1 VSQARQFTLPDLGEG
16 LVDAEV
22 VRWLVRV
29 GDTVAVDQ
37 PVVEVESAKA
47 TVELPSPFAG
57 VVRELH
63 AEVGATI
70 EVGAPLLS
78 IESADAAGVGSASEP
93 GQAERENAVPAA
105 SPGPGEV
112 ERDGAVPAASPE
124 PGESS
129 NVLVGYG
136 TSPRRRRARGR
147 ASRSRPE
154 GAGVAPGL
162 TAEPMAPRPAPAQP
176 AEPASPRPEA
186 PVAAARPAV
195 VSPVVRRLA
204 RSNGIDVAALRG
216 SGPGGLIVRADVEQ
230 AIAARTPPAAAPAGE
245 DRRIPLRGRRRAI
258 ADKLTRSH
266 QEIPDAATWVDVDA
280 TGLLAARDAIAS
292 SHPETRIG
300 LLALLARF
308 TVAGL
313 RRFPA
318 LNARVDLERQE
329 IVELAS
335 VHLGIAAQTEQGL
348 VVPVVRDADRRSTAE
363 LASELRRLTEAARA
377 GTLRPEELTG
387 GTFTLNNYGVL
398 GVDGSTP
405 IINHPEVAILGVS
418 RIIDKPWVV
427 DGQLTVRKLAQ
438 LTLVFDHRVCDG
450 GVAAGFLRHVADCV
464 EQPAR
469 LLGAL

>member
-22 VRWLVRV
+22 VRWLVQV
-29 GDTVAVDQ
+29 GDSVAIDQ

-57 VVRELH
+57 VVRALH

-78 IESADAAGVGSASEP
+78 IEAGEPALAADGDGI
-93 GQAERENAVPAA
+93 VP
-105 SPGPGEV
+105 
-112 ERDGAVPAASPE
+112 PAPPE
-124 PGESS
+124 PGEST

-136 TSPRRRRARGR
+136 TSPRHRRARGR
-147 ASRSRPE
+147 ANRARPAGTGPAAAAPAR
-154 GAGVAPGL
+154 GAGPAPP
-162 TAEPMAPRPAPAQP
+162 AAPAPA
-176 AEPASPRPEA
+176 ADRDA
-186 PVAAARPAV
+186 VRPAV

-216 SGPGGLIVRADVEQ
+216 SGPGGLIVRADVER
-230 AIAARTPPAAAPAGE
+230 AIAAEAAPGPAAGE
-245 DRRIPLRGRRRAI
+245 ERRIPLRGRRRAI

-280 TGLLAARDAIAS
+280 TGLLAARDAIATA
-292 SHPETRIG
+292 HPEARVG
-300 LLALLARF
+300 LLTLLARF

-318 LNARVDLERQE
+318 LNARVDLDRQE

-335 VHLGIAAQTEQGL
+335 VHLGIAAQTDQGL
-348 VVPVVRDADRRSTAE
+348 VVPVVRDAHRRSTAE
-363 LASELRRLTEAARA
+363 LAAELQRLTASARA

-405 IINHPEVAILGVS
+405 IINHPEVAILGMS

-427 DGQLTVRKLAQ
+427 DGQLTVRQLTQ

-450 GVAAGFLRHVADCV
+450 GVAAGFLRYVADCV

>member
-1 VSQARQFTLPDLGEG
+1 VSRARQFTLPDLGEG

-63 AEVGATI
+63 AEVGTTI

-78 IESADAAGVGSASEP
+78 VESADAAGAGSAAGAPAEP
-93 GQAERENAVPAA
+93 GEAERDDAVPAA
-105 SPGPGEV
+105 
-112 ERDGAVPAASPE
+112 PAE
-124 PGESS
+124 PGEST

-136 TSPRRRRARGR
+136 TSPRRRRTRGR
-147 ASRSRPE
+147 ANRSHPD
-154 GAGVAPGL
+154 GAGAAPPRP
-162 TAEPMAPRPAPAQP
+162 ADPAAARPAPPVRSVEPMAPRLAP
-176 AEPASPRPEA
+176 
-186 PVAAARPAV
+186 ARPAV

-230 AIAARTPPAAAPAGE
+230 AIAARNAPAAAPDGE
-245 DRRIPLRGRRRAI
+245 DRRIPLRGRRRAT

-348 VVPVVRDADRRSTAE
+348 VVPVVRDADRRTTAD
-363 LASELRRLTEAARA
+363 LAAELRRLTEGARA

>member
-1 VSQARQFTLPDLGEG
+1 VSRARQFTLPDLGEG

-22 VRWLVRV
+22 IRWLVQV

-63 AEVGATI
+63 AEVGTTI

-78 IESADAAGVGSASEP
+78 IESADAAGAGSASGALAEP
-93 GQAERENAVPAA
+93 GEAERDDAVPAA
-105 SPGPGEV
+105 P
-112 ERDGAVPAASPE
+112 PE
-124 PGESS
+124 PGEST

-147 ASRSRPE
+147 ANRSRPD
-154 GAGVAPGL
+154 GAGPAPGRA
-162 TAEPMAPRPAPAQP
+162 AEPMAPRPVPAG
-176 AEPASPRPEA
+176 PASPGPEVPDGA
-186 PVAAARPAV
+186 VPVRPAV

-216 SGPGGLIVRADVEQ
+216 SGPGGLVVRADVEQ
-230 AIAARTPPAAAPAGE
+230 AIAARNAPAATPAGE
-245 DRRIPLRGRRRAI
+245 DRRIPLRGRRRAT

-348 VVPVVRDADRRSTAE
+348 VVPVVRDADRRTTAD
-363 LASELRRLTEAARA
+363 LAAELRRLTEGARA

-427 DGQLTVRKLAQ
+427 DGRLTVRKLAQ

>member
-1 VSQARQFTLPDLGEG
+1 MSQARQFTLPDLGEG

-63 AEVGATI
+63 AEVGTTI
-70 EVGAPLLS
+70 EVGDPLLS
-78 IESADAAGVGSASEP
+78 IESADAAGAGSASGASAES
-93 GQAERENAVPAA
+93 GEAERDDAVAA
-105 SPGPGEV
+105 GPQ
-112 ERDGAVPAASPE
+112 E

-147 ASRSRPE
+147 ANRSRPD
-154 GAGVAPGL
+154 GAA
-162 TAEPMAPRPAPAQP
+162 PAPAHAGP
-176 AEPASPRPEA
+176 APAHAGGAGPTARAGAEPAAVSPA
-186 PVAAARPAV
+186 PPADGTAPARPAV

-216 SGPGGLIVRADVEQ
+216 SGPGGLIVRADVER
-230 AIAARTPPAAAPAGE
+230 AIAARDVPAAAPAGE

-329 IVELAS
+329 IVELAR
-335 VHLGIAAQTEQGL
+335 VHLGIAAQTDQGL
-348 VVPVVRDADRRSTAE
+348 VVPVVRDADRRTTAD
-363 LASELRRLTEAARA
+363 LAAELRRLTEAARA

>member
-1 VSQARQFTLPDLGEG
+1 VSQAHQFALPDLGEG

-22 VRWLVRV
+22 VRWLVQV
-29 GDTVAVDQ
+29 GNTVAVDQ

-63 AEVGATI
+63 AEVGTTI

-78 IESADAAGVGSASEP
+78 IESTEEAGAGSASAASAEP
-93 GQAERENAVPAA
+93 GEAERDDAVAA
-105 SPGPGEV
+105 AP
-112 ERDGAVPAASPE
+112 PE
-124 PGESS
+124 PGEST

-147 ASRSRPE
+147 ANRSRPDA
-154 GAGVAPGL
+154 AGSAPARV
-162 TAEPMAPRPAPAQP
+162 AEPAARPAPP
-176 AEPASPRPEA
+176 PDGGA
-186 PVAAARPAV
+186 PARPAV

-216 SGPGGLIVRADVEQ
+216 SGPGGLIVRADVER
-230 AIAARTPPAAAPAGE
+230 AIAARNAPAAAPAGE
-245 DRRIPLRGRRRAI
+245 DRHIPLRGRRRAI

-292 SHPETRIG
+292 SHPEARIG

-308 TVAGL
+308 TVTGL

-318 LNARVDLERQE
+318 LNGRVDLERQE

-335 VHLGIAAQTEQGL
+335 VHLGIAAQTDQGL
-348 VVPVVRDADRRSTAE
+348 VVPVVRDADRRTTAD
-363 LASELRRLTEAARA
+363 LAAELRRLTEAARA

-418 RIIDKPWVV
+418 RIMDKPWVV

>member
-1 VSQARQFTLPDLGEG
+1 MSRARQFTLPDLGEG

-63 AEVGATI
+63 AEVGTTI

-78 IESADAAGVGSASEP
+78 IESADAAGAGSASGASAEP
-93 GQAERENAVPAA
+93 GEAERDDAVPAA
-105 SPGPGEV
+105 P
-112 ERDGAVPAASPE
+112 PE
-124 PGESS
+124 PGEST

-147 ASRSRPE
+147 ANRSRPD
-154 GAGVAPGL
+154 GAGPAAGRA
-162 TAEPMAPRPAPAQP
+162 AEPMAPRPGPARP
-176 AEPASPRPEA
+176 AEPASPRPEVPDG
-186 PVAAARPAV
+186 PVPVRPAV

-230 AIAARTPPAAAPAGE
+230 AIAARNVPAATPAGE
-245 DRRIPLRGRRRAI
+245 DRRIPLRGRRRAT

-292 SHPETRIG
+292 SHPEARIG

-348 VVPVVRDADRRSTAE
+348 VVPVVRDADRRTSAD
-363 LASELRRLTEAARA
+363 LAAELRRLTEGARA